1 MIHFPNRIEVS
12 SLFNYF
18 MDSYNDFKVEDF
30 LENPSFRHWVYGKAT
45 QSEENFWV
53 AFLLRYPEAEDAISQ
68 AKHLLQALTEQ
79 EIELSDAYIKERSN
93 EIISQL
99 APETPVYQLR
109 WWRWNIAVAVFVAL
123 GAIAVSWIYWKS
135 QRPVKAEWAHVTTPV
150 EKDKKGWE
158 IVRNTSQR
166 TKLVLLPDGSSLLLQ
181 PKSQIEFPTIFQAD
195 KREVTLKGEGFFEV
209 KKNKKQPFY
218 VYANEVITKVTGTS
232 FNIRAFDTDEEVKV
246 TVKTGSVAVYKKE
259 QSQTPSLIV
268 LPKQQA
274 TFERQDYSLHLKNIT
289 LPELSSLEK
298 ETFSYVHTPIKEVF
312 EKLSKTYGVA
322 FQYDSEALKYC
333 SLTAV
338 LDDRPLQEK
347 LNLICTAIEAKYE
360 YRNGEVA
367 IYGKGCTKP

>member
-1 MIHFPNRIEVS
+1 
-12 SLFNYF
+12 

-45 QSEENFWV
+45 QAEENFWV
-53 AFLLRYPEAEDAISQ
+53 DFLIRYPEADESIHE
-68 AKHLLQALTEQ
+68 AKRILYSFEEPAP
-79 EIELSDAYIKERSN
+79 ELSDAYVSERST
-93 EIISQL
+93 EIMGKL
-99 APETPVYQLR
+99 PAGTPVFHLP
-109 WWRWNIAVAVFVAL
+109 WWHRNIAVAVFVTL
-123 GAIAVSWIYWKS
+123 GTLSAGWMYWKS
-135 QRPVKAEWAHVTTPV
+135 QREVTVEMTQAEIPVTETKAGWQVV
-150 EKDKKGWE
+150 DNRGKG
-158 IVRNTSQR
+158 
-166 TKLVLLPDGSSLLLQ
+166 TKLVFLPDGSSLLLQ

-246 TVKTGSVAVYKKE
+246 TVKTGSVAVYQKE
-259 QSQTPSLIV
+259 QSQRSSLPSLIV

-274 TFERQDYSLHLKNIT
+274 TFERQDYSLHLKNVT
-289 LPELSSLEK
+289 LPELSNVEK

-312 EKLSKTYGVA
+312 EKLSKTYGVP
-322 FQYDSEALKYC
+322 FQYNSDVLKNC

-338 LDDRPLQEK
+338 LDDRPLPEK
-347 LNLICTAIEAKYE
+347 LDLICAAIEATYE

-367 IYGKGCTKP
+367 IHGKGCLKP